1 MRTRPV
7 DLPTD
12 RGPLFAF
19 FEQLGEE
26 LSENKH
32 AFVARGDGR
41 PGVGIVAESGGTLT
55 GYAALAP
62 AREGEWAM
70 ELLAE
75 PAAVHALMEAALSAV
90 RDLGA
95 TRLRWWVYDP
105 DANRL
110 PIAHGF
116 EPERELLVMGR
127 SLPAPE
133 VPEWDSFSVAGFRPG
148 ADEQAWLEVNNAAFA
163 GHPETGDMT
172 LEDLRRR
179 MELDWFDPEGIRLA
193 WEGQRLAGFCWT
205 KVHGPGEGEI
215 YIIGVHPDFQGRGLG
230 AALVGE
236 GMRHLAAAGCERVF
250 LYTEGDNRAAI
261 GMYERLGFEVE
272 RTHRS
277 FIRVLEG

>member
-7 DLPTD
+7 DLPAD
-12 RGPLFAF
+12 RGPLLAL
-19 FEQLGEE
+19 FEQLGEG

-32 AFVARGDGR
+32 VFVARGGEG
-41 PGVGIVAESGGTLT
+41 PGAGILAESEGTLT

-70 ELLAE
+70 ELVARPSAVDALLE
-75 PAAVHALMEAALSAV
+75 AAVSTV
-90 RDLGA
+90 RNRGA
-95 TRLRWWVYDP
+95 IRLRWWVYDT
-105 DANRL
+105 DADRL
-110 PIAHGF
+110 PVEHGF
-116 EPERELLVMGR
+116 EPERELLVMAR

-133 VPEWDSFSVAGFRPG
+133 VPEWGRFSVSGFRPRI
-148 ADEQAWLEVNNAAFA
+148 DEQAWLAVNNAAFA

-172 LEDLRRR
+172 LDDLRRR
-179 MELDWFDPEGIRLA
+179 MELDWFDPEGIRLV
-193 WEGQRLAGFCWT
+193 WEGTRLAGFCWT
-205 KVHGPGEGEI
+205 KIHGPREGEI

-230 AALVGE
+230 PALVGE
-236 GMRHLAAAGCERVF
+236 GMRYLATAGCERVF
-250 LYTEGDNRAAI
+250 LYTEGDNRAAV